1 MNLAD
6 LFFNINLRGGNDTL
20 NTINRLGSQF
30 TNLGNRLRSMGSIVT
45 GVGAGLTAGLT
56 VPILGLVAAG
66 IKYNATNEQVV
77 TSLTTL
83 LGSEKKA
90 ADMTQKIK
98 DLADRAPF
106 SFPELANTTQKLLA
120 YGIQEKDV
128 IKITSQL
135 GDVSLGNKENMEGMG
150 VAIAQVAAKGKLQTE
165 ELYQLQERGWN
176 PLEQIMA
183 RTGETSEEVRKR
195 LEKGEIT
202 YEELALAL
210 DDATKKGGKFY
221 KGMENA
227 SETFTGQI
235 SILSSKIS
243 EFLGNI
249 TKPLFNFL
257 KDTALPVLRDLAD
270 KFNGLSGPVKTA
282 ISIFAL
288 LVAAI
293 GPLTLIFGG
302 LIIFVGGI
310 ITAFG
315 TIITLITTL
324 VSGLG
329 LLLIPITLLGGA
341 FVLLTGIMAGIGVWY
356 LIDKFGSLKGIFEA
370 LQIFIQT
377 SLVPAFQ
384 FLASGEGL
392 GKVNENA
399 VITRD
404 RLQLLR
410 SKMIEIKNFIVET
423 LVPALQYLATGEGI
437 EKVKVKS
444 GNLRTELIQ
453 LREKFVAIRDYI
465 NDTLIP
471 VLRYLV
477 TGDKGSLNSVKGMS
491 SDTKGSIK
499 DLRKSIEDLIKKV
512 KDFDSSKMVK
522 ELGKIID
529 KISSVIESIN
539 SARKSIGS
547 FFSWAKEKANGIKSF
562 IEGIYN
568 PLENWVEGGE
578 KPDIKGFAE
587 GIINNPVGRYAWV
600 GENGPEILYIPKH
613 ADIYSNNKSKEML
626 NNSNKMFGLINKKNN
641 NNNDINSINMY
652 GNILIDAKN
661 IKEIND
667 VIEVFKGIKPFKNRI

>member
-6 LFFNINLRGGNDTL
+6 LFFNINLRGGSETL
-20 NTINRLGSQF
+20 NTINRLGTQF
-30 TNLGNRLRSMGSIVT
+30 KNLGKNLQGMGKIVT

-66 IKYNATNEQVV
+66 VKYNMTMEDLQSNFKV
-77 TSLTTL
+77 L
-83 LGSEKKA
+83 LGSEEEAIKMTAKLKKMGA
-90 ADMTQKIK
+90 ETPFEVTG
-98 DLADRAPF
+98 LADA
-106 SFPELANTTQKLLA
+106 TKTLLNF
-120 YGIQEKDV
+120 GITQEKV
-128 IKITSQL
+128 IPIMSKL
-135 GDVSLGNKENMEGMG
+135 GDVSLGNKERFKALNLVMG
-150 VAIAQVAAKGKLQTE
+150 QVSANGKLQGQD
-165 ELYQLQERGWN
+165 LLQFINAGWS
-176 PLEQIMA
+176 PLEQIIE
-183 RTGETSEEVRKR
+183 RTGETMEEVRDRMSKGKVSVKEVEQA
-195 LEKGEIT
+195 LE
-202 YEELALAL
+202 
-210 DDATKKGGKFY
+210 DATSKGGRFY
-221 KGMENA
+221 KGMEEG
-227 SETFTGQI
+227 SKT
-235 SILSSKIS
+235 LSGRLSTLKDNFM
-243 EFLGNI
+243 ELLGNA
-249 TKPLFNFL
+249 TKPLFDFL
-257 KDTALPVLRDLAD
+257 SEKVVPIITSLVE

-282 ISIFAL
+282 VSIFAL
-288 LVAAI
+288 LVAAM

-302 LIIFVGGI
+302 FIILVGGV

-341 FVLLTGIMAGIGVWY
+341 FVLLTGIMAGIGIWY

-392 GKVNENA
+392 GKVSENA
-399 VITRD
+399 IITRD

-491 SDTKGSIK
+491 SDTKSSIK

-522 ELGKIID
+522 ELGKIIN
-529 KISSVIESIN
+529 KISSIIDSIN
-539 SARKSIGS
+539 NARKSIGN

-578 KPDIKGFAE
+578 KPNIKGFAE
-587 GIINNPVGRYAWV
+587 GIINNPVGRFAWV
-600 GENGPEILYIPKH
+600 GEKGPEIMYIPKH
-613 ADIYSNNKSKEML
+613 TDIYSNNKSKEML
-626 NNSNKMFGLINKKNN
+626 NNDKMFRLMNKNKSTNE
-641 NNNDINSINMY
+641 INSINML
-652 GNILIDAKN
+652 GDIIIDAKN

-667 VIEVFKGIKPFKNRI
+667 VIEVFKGIKSFKNRI

>member
-6 LFFNINLRGGNDTL
+6 LFFNINLRGGSETL

-30 TNLGNRLRSMGSIVT
+30 TNLGSRLRSMGSIVT

-66 IKYNATNEQVV
+66 IKYNMTMEDLQSNFKV
-77 TSLTTL
+77 L
-83 LGSEKKA
+83 LGSEEEAIKMTAKLKKMGA
-90 ADMTQKIK
+90 ETPFEVTG
-98 DLADRAPF
+98 LADATKTLL
-106 SFPELANTTQKLLA
+106 SF
-120 YGIQEKDV
+120 GITQEKV
-128 IKITSQL
+128 IPIMSKL
-135 GDVSLGNKENMEGMG
+135 GDVSLGNKERFKALNLVMG
-150 VAIAQVAAKGKLQTE
+150 QVSANGKLQGQD
-165 ELYQLQERGWN
+165 LLQFINAGWN
-176 PLEQIMA
+176 PLQQIIE
-183 RTGETSEEVRKR
+183 RTGETMEEVRDRMSKGKVSVKEVEQA
-195 LEKGEIT
+195 LE
-202 YEELALAL
+202 
-210 DDATKKGGKFY
+210 DATSKGGRFY
-221 KGMENA
+221 KGMEEG
-227 SETFTGQI
+227 SKT
-235 SILSSKIS
+235 LSGRLSTLKDNFM
-243 EFLGNI
+243 ELLGNA
-249 TKPLFNFL
+249 TKPLFDFL
-257 KDTALPVLRDLAD
+257 SEKVVPIITSLVE

-288 LVAAI
+288 LVAAM

-302 LIIFVGGI
+302 FIILVGSV

-341 FVLLTGIMAGIGVWY
+341 FVLLTGIMAGIGIWY

-392 GKVNENA
+392 GKVSENA
-399 VITRD
+399 IITRD

-491 SDTKGSIK
+491 SDTKSSIK

-522 ELGKIID
+522 ELGKIIN
-529 KISSVIESIN
+529 KISSVIDSIN
-539 SARKSIGS
+539 SARKSIGN
-547 FFSWAKEKANGIKSF
+547 FFSWAKEKANGIKSI

-578 KPDIKGFAE
+578 KPDMKGFAE

-600 GENGPEILYIPKH
+600 GENGPEIMYIPKH
-613 ADIYSNNKSKEML
+613 TDIYSNNKSKEML
-626 NNSNKMFGLINKKNN
+626 NNDKMFGLMNKNKSTNE
-641 NNNDINSINMY
+641 INSINML
-652 GNILIDAKN
+652 GDIIIDAKN

-667 VIEVFKGIKPFKNRI
+667 VIEVFKGIKSFKNRI